1 MKQRL
6 TRIFADLFLKNNPC
20 RSALI
25 VVSFFFFASIAY
37 AQKVAVIVPEKSETA
52 ERFAEKLEAS
62 LSSQFKVLDAS
73 MSETAFR
80 SVAVENVFNQ
90 TADEAKTIGAAI
102 GCDYFL
108 LVKAQDQR
116 RVSLAKGEYF
126 ESFAPVFVVSARTGR
141 LIFWKMQ
148 TFEAVRQN
156 DANKLLLTS
165 TDELAKEIAVKLKN
179 VSMAELNEKVPANIA
194 EVPPE
199 NSPQSKDFRPPLPF
213 KRIKP
218 PYTKLA
224 DLYRVAAT
232 VDILVDVDEK
242 GAIIRTEV
250 VRWAGFGLDEA
261 VDETVRQMNWRGAE
275 RNGKFIPM
283 RVLLR
288 YNFKKIEKEE
298 E

>member
-1 MKQRL
+1 MK
-6 TRIFADLFLKNNPC
+6 KNLC
-20 RSALI
+20 ESALI
-25 VVSFFFFASIAY
+25 VVSLFLFVSIVR

-52 ERFAEKLEAS
+52 QRFADKLEIS
-62 LSSQFKVLDAS
+62 LSSKFKVLDAS

-80 SVAVENVFNQ
+80 SVEVENVFNQ
-90 TADEAKTIGAAI
+90 TREEAKIIASAI

-108 LVKAQDQR
+108 LVRAQDQR
-116 RVSLAKGEYF
+116 RVSLAKSDYF

-141 LIFWKMQ
+141 LVFWKMQ
-148 TFEAVRQN
+148 TFEALKQS
-156 DANKLLLTS
+156 DANKLLLAS
-165 TDELAKEIAVKLKN
+165 TDELAKEIAVKLKS
-179 VSMAELNEKVPANIA
+179 VSSLELNEKVSVNIE
-194 EVPPE
+194 EVPAE
-199 NSPQSKDFRPPLPF
+199 NSPESKDFRPPLPF

-218 PYTKLA
+218 PYTKVA

>member
-1 MKQRL
+1 M
-6 TRIFADLFLKNNPC
+6 
-20 RSALI
+20 
-25 VVSFFFFASIAY
+25 
-37 AQKVAVIVPEKSETA
+37 IVPEKSETA
-52 ERFAEKLEAS
+52 QKFADKLETS
-62 LSSQFKVLDAS
+62 LSSKFKVLDAS

-80 SVAVENVFNQ
+80 SVAVESVFNQ
-90 TADEAKTIGAAI
+90 TTDEAKTIGAAV

-116 RVSLAKGEYF
+116 RVSLERGEYF
-126 ESFAPVFVVSARTGR
+126 ESFAPVYVVSARTGR
-141 LIFWKMQ
+141 LVFWKIQ
-148 TFEAVRQN
+148 TFEAVKQI
-156 DANKLLLTS
+156 DANKLLLAS
-165 TDELAKEIAVKLKN
+165 TDELAQEIAVKLR
-179 VSMAELNEKVPANIA
+179 SISSAELSEKVSVKIA

-199 NSPQSKDFRPPLPF
+199 NSPESKDFRPPLPF

-242 GAIIRTEV
+242 GAILRTEI

-261 VDETVRQMNWRGAE
+261 VDATVRQMNWRGAE
-275 RNGKFIPM
+275 KNGKFLPM

-298 E
+298 D

>member
-1 MKQRL
+1 MKRNL
-6 TRIFADLFLKNNPC
+6 CK
-20 RSALI
+20 SAVI
-25 VVSFFFFASIAY
+25 VVSLFFFVSIVK
-37 AQKVAVIVPEKSETA
+37 AQKVAVIVSGKDETA
-52 ERFAEKLEAS
+52 QRFAEKLETS
-62 LSSQFKVLDAS
+62 LSVKFKILDAS
-73 MSETAFR
+73 MSETAFH

-90 TADEAKTIGAAI
+90 TIEEAKIIGSAV

-116 RVSLAKGEYF
+116 RVSLAKGDYF

-141 LIFWKMQ
+141 LVFWKMQ
-148 TFEAVRQN
+148 TFEALKQS
-156 DANKLLLTS
+156 DANRLLFAS
-165 TDELAKEIAVKLKN
+165 TDELANELSVKLKN
-179 VSMAELNEKVPANIA
+179 VSSLELNEKVSAKIE
-194 EVPPE
+194 EVPAE
-199 NSPQSKDFRPPLPF
+199 NSFEAKNFRPPLPF

-242 GAIIRTEV
+242 GAILRTEI

-261 VDETVRQMNWRGAE
+261 VDETVRQMNWRAAE

-298 E
+298 D

>member
-1 MKQRL
+1 MAQ
-6 TRIFADLFLKNNPC
+6 
-20 RSALI
+20 
-25 VVSFFFFASIAY
+25 SFFHKYFFASLRLCVFALILGFPLF

-52 ERFAEKLEAS
+52 QNFADKLEAS
-62 LSSQFKVLDAS
+62 LSSKFKVLDAS

-80 SVAVENVFNQ
+80 SVAVEGVFNQ
-90 TADEAKTIGAAI
+90 TTDEAKTIGAAV

-126 ESFAPVFVVSARTGR
+126 ESFAPIYVVSARTGR
-141 LIFWKMQ
+141 LVFWKMQ
-148 TFEAVRQN
+148 TFEAVKQS
-156 DANKLLLTS
+156 DANKLLLAS
-165 TDELAKEIAVKLKN
+165 TDELAKEIADKLKR
-179 VSMAELNEKVPANIA
+179 VSSAELNEKVSAKIE

-199 NSPQSKDFRPPLPF
+199 NSPESKDFRPPLPF

-218 PYTKLA
+218 PYTRLA

-242 GAIIRTEV
+242 GAVIRTEV

-261 VDETVRQMNWRGAE
+261 VDATVRQMNWRGAE
-275 RNGKFIPM
+275 RKGKFIPM

-298 E
+298 S

>member
-1 MKQRL
+1 M
-6 TRIFADLFLKNNPC
+6 
-20 RSALI
+20 
-25 VVSFFFFASIAY
+25 
-37 AQKVAVIVPEKSETA
+37 IVPEKSETA